1 MYENVGYLANPNP
14 TPHACIFKLIWETIK
29 LKSVTASASATTLSI
44 NPLNEEMK
52 IAIFRNPVNS
62 ILHFEYNGELKT
74 KVFDFLG
81 RQLIN
86 TKAKTIDM
94 SAMPIG
100 VYIIQTTDSTTN
112 KKNSYKVIKK

>member
-1 MYENVGYLANPNP
+1 MSYTDEDTSNNKVTYTFNSP
-14 TPHACIFKLIWETIK
+14 IK

-52 IAIFRNPVNS
+52 IAIFPNPVNS

>member
-1 MYENVGYLANPNP
+1 M
-14 TPHACIFKLIWETIK
+14 
-29 LKSVTASASATTLSI
+29 
-44 NPLNEEMK
+44 
-52 IAIFRNPVNS
+52 IAKF
-62 ILHFEYNGELKT
+62 
-74 KVFDFLG
+74 
-81 RQLIN
+81 